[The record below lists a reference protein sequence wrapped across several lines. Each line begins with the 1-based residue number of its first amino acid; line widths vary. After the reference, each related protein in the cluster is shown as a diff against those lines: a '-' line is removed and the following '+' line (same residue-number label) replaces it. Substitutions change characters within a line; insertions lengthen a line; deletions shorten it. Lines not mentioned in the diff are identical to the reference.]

1 MTNDFPILEVE
12 GLTVYQGNYLAVRDV
27 SFELLPRTN
36 TAIVGPNGAGK
47 STLVQAVLDLIPR
60 SAGKIEI
67 FGRPISKLGHLR
79 HQLGY
84 IPQHFIFDR
93 SFPISVS
100 ELVGLGWV
108 KEGTTRS
115 PLAPLKKGGTLID
128 PPLQKGGTLID
139 PPLQKGGTLIDPPLQ
154 KGGTLIASLKKGGT
168 FIAPLFKGGLG
179 GSRRE
184 KAAAVDAA
192 LQRTDVYHLRN
203 QAIGTLSGGQL
214 KRVLLAYCLVMPR
227 KLLVLDEAFAGV
239 DVQGMADFYTLLNE
253 LKQEEG
259 WAVLQVSHDI
269 DMVSRYC
276 DRVICLN
283 QTIVC
288 TGVPEIAL
296 SPQNLLATYGPGFS
310 HYQHHH

>member
-1 MTNDFPILEVE
+1 MINNFPTLKVE
-12 GLTVYQGNYLAVRDV
+12 GLTVYQGSYLAVRDV
-27 SFELLPRTN
+27 SFELFSGTN

-67 FGRPISKLGHLR
+67 LGRPITRLENLR

-84 IPQHFIFDR
+84 MPQNFIFDR
-93 SFPISVS
+93 SFPICVS

-108 KEGTTRS
+108 CSSPSNSVTSGGETRKKFS
-115 PLAPLKKGGTLID
+115 FGGFGGWRRAPAESFGHATR
-128 PPLQKGGTLID
+128 TR
-139 PPLQKGGTLIDPPLQ
+139 T
-154 KGGTLIASLKKGGT
+154 S
-168 FIAPLFKGGLG
+168 
-179 GSRRE
+179 RE
-184 KAAAVDAA
+184 KSAAVAEA
-192 LQRTDVYHLRN
+192 LRRTDAYHLRN

-239 DVQGMADFYTLLNE
+239 DVQGAADFYTLLNE

-259 WAVLQVSHDI
+259 WTVLQVCHDI

-276 DRVICLN
+276 DRVICFN

-288 TGVPEIAL
+288 TGIPEVAL
-296 SPQNLLATYGPGFS
+296 SPQNLLATYGPAFS
-310 HYQHHH
+310 RYQHNH

>member
-1 MTNDFPILEVE
+1 MINNFPVLKVE

-27 SFELLPRTN
+27 SFELFSGTN

-47 STLVQAVLDLIPR
+47 STLVQSVLDLIPR

-67 FGRPISKLGHLR
+67 FGRPITRLGNLR
-79 HQLGY
+79 SQLGY
-84 IPQHFIFDR
+84 MPQNFIFDR

-108 KEGTTRS
+108 YSSSPSDFSTSGTEVIKKFFRS
-115 PLAPLKKGGTLID
+115 GFRGF
-128 PPLQKGGTLID
+128 
-139 PPLQKGGTLIDPPLQ
+139 
-154 KGGTLIASLKKGGT
+154 S
-168 FIAPLFKGGLG
+168 
-179 GSRRE
+179 RE
-184 KAAAVDAA
+184 KSAAVAEA
-192 LQRTDVYHLRN
+192 LRRTNAYQLRN

-239 DVQGMADFYTLLNE
+239 DVQGIADFYTLLNE

-259 WAVLQVSHDI
+259 WTVLQVSHDI

-276 DRVICLN
+276 DRIICLN

-288 TGVPEIAL
+288 TGIPEIAL
-296 SPQNLLATYGPGFS
+296 SPQNILATYGPSFS
-310 HYQHHH
+310 RYHHNHH